1 MNKFYLLV
9 VLVISSVFANAQD
22 KIYLKSGDNIEAKI
36 LEVNVDN
43 VKYKK
48 SSNLEGPTFT
58 IEKSDIH
65 MVVYQNG
72 ENQIFKETVAD
83 KKKKS
88 KSSKFGKNRFSTD
101 ILSFGYYGPGTSL
114 AYERLLKD
122 GKMGLEIPISY
133 HVDGAGAIMG
143 LAYLSDSY
151 YGITVGTNL
160 KFYPAGEGKGFFVG
174 PTLAVGVLPYYYNDD
189 YDYGYN
195 GTSLSFIPGAKLGGQ
210 FQITKLIGLHGGLNL
225 GYALLIDD
233 DIAEFVYSLNVGINF
248 SF

>member
-48 SSNLEGPTFT
+48 FSNLEGPTFT
-58 IEKSDIH
+58 IEKSDIQ

-72 ENQIFKETVAD
+72 ESQIFKESVAD

-88 KSSKFGKNRFSTD
+88 KSSNFGKNRFSTD

-114 AYERLLKD
+114 AYERLLKG

-133 HVDGAGAIMG
+133 HVDGVGAIMG
-143 LAYLSDSY
+143 LANISDSSF
-151 YGITVGTNL
+151 GITVGTNL

-174 PTLAVGVLPYYYNDD
+174 PTLAVGVLPYTEYYND
-189 YDYGYN
+189 YYTYE
-195 GTSLSFIPGAKLGGQ
+195 SLAFIPGAKLGGQ

-225 GYALLIDD
+225 GYALLVDYG
-233 DIAEFVYSLNVGINF
+233 AEFVYSLNVGINF

>member
-72 ENQIFKETVAD
+72 ENQIFKESVAD

-88 KSSKFGKNRFSTD
+88 KSSDFGKNRFSTD
-101 ILSFGYYGPGTSL
+101 ILSYGYYGPGTSV

-143 LAYLSDSY
+143 LANISGSS

-160 KFYPAGEGKGFFVG
+160 KFYTAGEGKGFFVG
-174 PTLAVGVLPYYYNDD
+174 PTMALGVLPYHYY
-189 YDYGYN
+189 YDGYSSHRE
-195 GTSLSFIPGAKLGGQ
+195 SLTFIPGAKLGGQ

-225 GYALLIDD
+225 GYALLIDA